1 MLNDLELSVEK
12 GSRMNATRN
21 LVKALINEFV
31 EASTLIGTLDD
42 YIYRLDSD
50 KKRSI
55 GAHFRHNYDLV
66 NNCLVGLRSGK
77 VDYARR
83 ERDPLMEQNRAHAI
97 ERMAMLRNNLEALP
111 DELLDGPVQVRSE
124 IDNAIWH
131 YSSGLREIEFLLSH
145 TVHHHAMI
153 AEKLR
158 GSDSFV
164 PDNFGVAPSTLE
176 FWAAKSG
183 SAK

>member
-1 MLNDLELSVEK
+1 MSTP
-12 GSRMNATRN
+12 GH
-21 LVKALINEFV
+21 LVRALINEFGD
-31 EASTLIGTLDD
+31 ASTLIETLDD
-42 YIYRLDSD
+42 KIYRLDSD
-50 KKRSI
+50 QKRSI

-66 NNCLVGLRSGK
+66 NNCMVGLRSGK
-77 VDYARR
+77 VDYTRR
-83 ERDPLMEQNRAHAI
+83 ERDPIMEQNRDHAI

-124 IDNAIWH
+124 IDSTIWH

-158 GSDSFV
+158 GYGNFV

-176 FWAAKSG
+176 FWATKSG